1 MSTSCSIDNFT
12 AIFSAAQDEFKKL
25 TGQDL
30 RRHPLALKFNTCR
43 HPEDVSKLLQTQA
56 QALSK
61 FNEGNEALMRWLN
74 PTVNILFIFSATL
87 GEEIGLVCPP
97 FSPYD
102 SSLMH
107 SL

>member
-1 MSTSCSIDNFT
+1 MSTSRSIDNFT
-12 AIFSAAQDEFKKL
+12 AIFSVAQDEFKKL

-30 RRHPLALKFNTCR
+30 RRHPLALKFDTCR
-43 HPEDVSKLLQTQA
+43 SPEDVSKLLQTQA

-87 GEEIGLVCPP
+87 GEGIGLVCPP
-97 FSPYD
+97 FHRMTI
-102 SSLMH
+102 L
-107 SL
+107 